1 MYLCFWLH
9 GALLCGLSL
18 VVAVGGCSLGAVQGL
33 LVLVASLVAEREL
46 ELHGLQEL
54 LGSVAVTL
62 GL

>member
-1 MYLCFWLH
+1 MGLFFNFIYLFWLH
-9 GALLCGLSL
+9 W
-18 VVAVGGCSLGAVQGL
+18 VFVAMHRL

>member
-1 MYLCFWLH
+1 M
-9 GALLCGLSL
+9 
-18 VVAVGGCSLGAVQGL
+18 AVGGCSLGAVQGL
-33 LVLVASLVAEREL
+33 LVLVASLVGEREL

>member
-1 MYLCFWLH
+1 MFLATRGFVVRTLSGCGSW
-9 GALLCGLSL
+9 GLLS
-18 VVAVGGCSLGAVQGL
+18 GCSAGASA
-33 LVLVASLVAEREL
+33 LVASLVAEREL